1 MLCAANRGDA
11 QVRAAADGNERAHLV
26 PLEESPPGTHLLRLL
41 LLRSQMLR
49 MYRFLWRCL
58 ALVVLLVTISCA
70 QKYRLGKQTKK
81 DTGLDAGRGGM
92 YLAIANTYDY

>member
-1 MLCAANRGDA
+1 
-11 QVRAAADGNERAHLV
+11 
-26 PLEESPPGTHLLRLL
+26 
-41 LLRSQMLR
+41 MLR